1 MWYYRLIIH
10 DFHFRAVER
19 LLNTFLLCRGHWV
32 CQIWEPLAWIHH
44 DLHPGMRGEPEFWNL
59 WLPGTW
65 TTSDLRWAWRP
76 EMAVGSAAMMSSC
89 PGNHPL
95 CDHWV
100 LVDVQERAPQS
111 STERHE
117 GATRAT
123 EAGLGLHLA
132 LRPDSL
138 PGVGHTT
145 VSIYL
150 WERICLWEWKIGL
163 SPWTQSEEYRGQVRC
178 DQCPAEADG
187 SGRGLW
193 RQYPPFLHSAIQLKL
208 TEYLLDT
215 KTHAPRYEGLGGI
228 RPEPAL

>member
-1 MWYYRLIIH
+1 
-10 DFHFRAVER
+10 
-19 LLNTFLLCRGHWV
+19 
-32 CQIWEPLAWIHH
+32 
-44 DLHPGMRGEPEFWNL
+44 MRGEPEFWNL
-59 WLPGTW
+59 WLSGTW

-76 EMAVGSAAMMSSC
+76 EMAVGLAAMMSSC

-95 CDHWV
+95 CGHWV

-117 GATRAT
+117 GAMRAT

-132 LRPDSL
+132 LRPDSWKPPYAWPARCWSYNCINL
-138 PGVGHTT
+138 PVGEN
-145 VSIYL
+145 L
-150 WERICLWEWKIGL
+150 LWEWKIGL

-215 KTHAPRYEGLGGI
+215 KTHAPRYEGSEGSDLSLPFKGGQH
-228 RPEPAL
+228 